1 MTDSILNSVKE
12 QLGLP
17 AAYSPFDAE
26 IKTYIN
32 TALSTLTQLG
42 IGPVDGF
49 YIAAGTETW
58 SNFMGTDAKLNQV
71 QTYVYLRVKILFDP
85 PAAPSALAAIEKQ
98 IEEFGW
104 RINVVRE
111 VQLPPVDPGPDPDPD
126 DPEEYG
132 AGFYGEG
139 SYGI

>member
-1 MTDSILNSVKE
+1 MTDSILLSVKE
-12 QLGLP
+12 QLGLG
-17 AAYSPFDAE
+17 ADYSPFDAE

-32 TALSTLTQLG
+32 TVLSTLTQLG

-49 YIAAGTETW
+49 YISAGTETW
-58 SNFMGTDAKLNQV
+58 SDFMGSDKKLNQV

-85 PAAPSALAAIEKQ
+85 PATSFAITAIEKQ

-111 VQLPPVDPGPDPDPD
+111 VALGPVIPPDPDPD
-126 DPEEYG
+126 DPDVYG
-132 AGFYGEG
+132 AGPYGG
-139 SYGI
+139 GTYGI